1 MKTKSM
7 TSYKRTAVAAALLLS
22 VGVAHADPC
31 KMSIESN
38 DVMQYS
44 AREMVV
50 PAGCTEVEVS
60 LRHSGQLA
68 AKIMGHDWVLARE
81 SDMSGIVNAG
91 MAAGFKHGY
100 LPENDKRIIAAT
112 KVVGGGET
120 ATVTF
125 DTRLLQE
132 GIRYAFFCTS
142 PGHSSIMH
150 GTFRFAGPRDLQGNT
165 AANALPRSRPAQ

>member
-1 MKTKSM
+1 MKLRKS
-7 TSYKRTAVAAALLLS
+7 VGIGAALLLS
-22 VGVAHADPC
+22 AVVAHADPC

-44 AREMVV
+44 AHEMVV

-68 AKIMGHDWVLARE
+68 AKVMGHDWVLARE
-81 SDMSGIVNAG
+81 SDMSAIVNAG

-125 DTRLLQE
+125 STSLLQE
-132 GIRYAFFCTS
+132 GVRYVFFCTS
-142 PGHSSIMH
+142 PGHSSVMH
-150 GTFRFAGPRDLQGNT
+150 GAFRFGGFAT
-165 AANALPRSRPAQ
+165 SVANHTG